1 MNLFK
6 GVFQSV
12 VFQYAHIRSF
22 FFWNLVH
29 FFCRQFHF
37 AVPTSP
43 SGIIVTQLRATP
55 ISP

>member
-1 MNLFK
+1 MLY
-6 GVFQSV
+6 SSM
-12 VFQYAHIRSF
+12 HISDL